1 MAVISKLSVGIT
13 ANTGGFTS
21 GLKKA
26 GSAVTG
32 FASSAIKGFANIA
45 KAGAASFLAAGAA
58 ILFFTIRAA
67 KAIDETAKLSK
78 QIGITT
84 ESLTAYGLAAELAGV
99 DNATFTSSLQ
109 KFSRSIGEAKIG
121 AGTGASALKKL
132 GIEQKDL
139 AGLNTDQS
147 LNLVADALKGVTDQN
162 KRAAIASEIFGRSGV
177 KLLPL
182 LSNGAAGLAEF
193 RKEADRLG
201 ISLSK
206 ADSAKVEGAVDA
218 FTILGK
224 SLTGIFNKL
233 AVEFAPIVTEISKVI
248 TNGFVFIRKT
258 VVPIFI
264 DFVKSALITLF
275 EFLKIGVPI
284 MISFGKAV
292 FDVISGVAQF
302 MFKAFKDIGTVIFDF
317 VNDIGF
323 GGDHVEGFAEKVQN
337 AITFVRFV
345 FKELGTVVDTILQ
358 SIISG
363 ISDTLLAILKF
374 AKAIPL
380 LGGALKKL
388 EEVLGTDTESFL
400 KELSEGSSAIIDE
413 NTDNLAKNFDK
424 FSKKI
429 KQENKKIAKD
439 SSTIFDKL
447 INTIK
452 DFKAPELGFGGLG
465 GAGAGAIPSVETTT
479 KPADLKALQRG
490 SVEAFKVIQNRG
502 RSLDIENKQL
512 DVQEETRDAV
522 KASKLVQEQLLAK
535 TEQTIILTA
544 V

>member
-1 MAVISKLSVGIT
+1 
-13 ANTGGFTS
+13 
-21 GLKKA
+21 
-26 GSAVTG
+26 
-32 FASSAIKGFANIA
+32 FA
-45 KAGAASFLAAGAA
+45 
-58 ILFFTIRAA
+58 
-67 KAIDETAKLSK
+67 D
-78 QIGITT
+78 
-84 ESLTAYGLAAELAGV
+84 
-99 DNATFTSSLQ
+99 
-109 KFSRSIGEAKIG
+109 
-121 AGTGASALKKL
+121 
-132 GIEQKDL
+132 
-139 AGLNTDQS
+139 
-147 LNLVADALKGVTDQN
+147 
-162 KRAAIASEIFGRSGV
+162 
-177 KLLPL
+177 
-182 LSNGAAGLAEF
+182 
-193 RKEADRLG
+193 
-201 ISLSK
+201 
-206 ADSAKVEGAVDA
+206 
-218 FTILGK
+218 
-224 SLTGIFNKL
+224 
-233 AVEFAPIVTEISKVI
+233 
-248 TNGFVFIRKT
+248 
-258 VVPIFI
+258 
-264 DFVKSALITLF
+264 
-275 EFLKIGVPI
+275 
-284 MISFGKAV
+284 
-292 FDVISGVAQF
+292 
-302 MFKAFKDIGTVIFDF
+302 
-317 VNDIGF
+317 
-323 GGDHVEGFAEKVQN
+323 KVQN